1 MEGRLSNLIN
11 SRTSSRVASYF
22 VASLVRAKI
31 NCIELISVLGGAWDW
46 SCVG

>member
-1 MEGRLSNLIN
+1 MEGRLSHLII
-11 SRTSSRVASYF
+11 SSRVASYF

-31 NCIELISVLGGAWDW
+31 NFVELISVLDGAWDW